1 MKSLS
6 PRSVRRRRGQRGATL
21 VEFSLTFLLFL
32 VILFGIMEIARMMWT
47 YSTIAHAA
55 RQAARYCMVH
65 GTINT
70 ADLDELEAVVH
81 RSTTGLQTG
90 NVSVSTLW
98 NPGTASETADP
109 ASVARGDIAEVRVT
123 YPFQFITGDLLV
135 EAGNFTLA
143 TTTRIVVAN

>member
-32 VILFGIMEIARMMWT
+32 VILLGIMEMSRMMWT

-55 RQAARYCMVH
+55 RQGARYCMVH
-65 GTINT
+65 GSINT
-70 ADLDELEAVVH
+70 AVVEDIEAIVH
-81 RSTTGLQTG
+81 GASTGLQTDQLT
-90 NVSVSTLW
+90 VTPIW
-98 NPGTASETADP
+98 NPDTDRETAIP

-123 YPFQFITGDLLV
+123 YPFQFITGDILV
-135 EAGNFTLA
+135 KAGSLTLS

>member
-1 MKSLS
+1 MKSPTLD
-6 PRSVRRRRGQRGATL
+6 SVRRRREQRGATL

-32 VILFGIMEIARMMWT
+32 VILLGIMEMSRMMWT

-55 RQAARYCMVH
+55 RQGARYCMVH
-65 GTINT
+65 GSMNT
-70 ADLDELEAVVH
+70 AVLEDLEAVVH
-81 RSTTGLQTG
+81 RSSTGLQTDQITI
-90 NVSVSTLW
+90 SPIW
-98 NPGTASETADP
+98 NPDTGRETADP

-135 EAGNFTLA
+135 EAGSLTLA